1 MWKWRQDQ
9 HVINTYLGETNNKVT
24 ISDEM
29 NSLSMFIK
37 LSRSGA
43 RNVLEVF
50 QVFITNKWLSTHH
63 WLQSYLFLAQM
74 TPLIVT
80 TVLSL
85 KLVSL
90 SLLFPDLVE
99 VSTFDGRRWTPQV
112 SMDFLNKITA
122 IVAVLEK
129 NKCVFIINKKPETL
143 SWIRIKFKH
152 RDTQGAT

>member
-1 MWKWRQDQ
+1 MKTRPTCDKY
-9 HVINTYLGETNNKVT
+9 ISKRNKQQGYNQWW
-24 ISDEM
+24 DEF
-29 NSLSMFIK
+29 LV
-37 LSRSGA
+37 
-43 RNVLEVF
+43 NVYQIESEWGTESFGSF
-50 QVFITNKWLSTHH
+50 QVFITNKWLITHH

-90 SLLFPDLVE
+90 SLFSLLFPDLVE
-99 VSTFDGRRWTPQV
+99 VSTFEGRLWTPQV

-129 NKCVFIINKKPETL
+129 NKCVFIINKKPELGLTNIVL
-143 SWIRIKFKH
+143 NSH
-152 RDTQGAT
+152 